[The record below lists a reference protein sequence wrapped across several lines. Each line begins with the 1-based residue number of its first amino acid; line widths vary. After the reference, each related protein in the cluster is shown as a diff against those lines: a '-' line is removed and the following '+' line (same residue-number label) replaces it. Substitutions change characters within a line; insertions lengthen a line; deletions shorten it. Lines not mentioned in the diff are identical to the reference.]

1 MNYELNLL
9 NHIENRIVEHI
20 EVVGVDAFGDEGFAI
35 VIFDLLCT
43 MYLHENEVGI

>member
-9 NHIENRIVEHI
+9 NHIEDCVVEHI
-20 EVVGVDAFGDEGFAI
+20 EIVSINAFCYKGFAI

-43 MYLHENEVGI
+43 MYLHENEDGI